1 MMLIL
6 PNILG
11 LNGGWFAQPIADV
24 ISFVLTSVLL
34 VREVKTKIYLYKNK
48 KGVLLWLKLK
58 KKELQI

>member
-11 LNGGWFAQPIADV
+11 LNGGWFAPPIADV